1 MKSKLRLLRC
11 PKAHTSQVPASP
23 PEKKSP
29 PVALRGYL
37 IGPLDW
43 SASGFRPVGI
53 PVGPLATKSTT
64 RTCVTE
70 QLGTSAFDRGTS
82 AYDRGT
88 SAFALGTAKQ
98 RDKEEHKA
106 SAAKGGEANTGTK
119 KLTAEEK
126 KQKIL
131 AEDPNYTPHNRSE
144 LNVKWESIHGR
155 KKGAAESP

>member
-1 MKSKLRLLRC
+1 M
-11 PKAHTSQVPASP
+11 
-23 PEKKSP
+23 
-29 PVALRGYL
+29 
-37 IGPLDW
+37 
-43 SASGFRPVGI
+43 GI

>member
-1 MKSKLRLLRC
+1 M
-11 PKAHTSQVPASP
+11 
-23 PEKKSP
+23 
-29 PVALRGYL
+29 
-37 IGPLDW
+37 
-43 SASGFRPVGI
+43 GI
-53 PVGPLATKSTT
+53 PVGPLATKST

-70 QLGTSAFDRGTS
+70 QLGTSAHDRGTSAYHRGTSAFDRGTS

-131 AEDPNYTPHNRSE
+131 AEDPNYTPRRRQQPRRRQRFPR
-144 LNVKWESIHGR
+144 WRRGC
-155 KKGAAESP
+155 